1 MKQVIG
7 NTYKTVKGAKLVL
20 GYIGLLMGLVGII
33 IGLPL
38 FYMLFNKNEWNT
50 NNALAFLIPSL
61 LYMSIGFTLFFLFIF
76 HKRPAKLARHQDAFI
91 VMTCWLIAIL
101 GSSAPFWISG
111 KLTFSQAIYEMTSGW
126 TTTGVSCWDFDNNPN
141 SNCFLLART
150 NTMLFGGIGIILVM
164 ISLFS
169 DRYGMSLYSAE
180 GHSDRFIPNLL
191 RSSRMILLIYLG
203 MIFVAMILFL
213 IFGMNFFDAYNHAIT
228 CVATGGF
235 STHKESLAFYQ
246 AINGYQTYQTYG
258 IWISSMIMMFAGS
271 ISSISW
277 VFLFRGNFKSFFKS
291 TENRGHL
298 LLILI
303 FVPLLFAGYNVYNA
317 EKNLSSSWMDSFYY
331 TFSAMTT
338 CGFQINEF
346 TVKTHS
352 SIFILLTLLMLI
364 GGQSN
369 STSGGLKI
377 IRLNILFKSIF
388 IRFKNTLTP
397 SNTRHSYRI
406 HVSGSYTYLDE
417 NMMHSN
423 NIFVLLYIIIFIFG
437 VVLFSYTGTNI
448 ELVAFEVSSMLATTG
463 LSTGILIPVMESQ
476 PFYYYLSSFIMIAG
490 RLEIFVVFYSLIYC
504 LYKPYKKIKNTLERR
519 IR

>member
-1 MKQVIG
+1 MKQEIG
-7 NTYKTVKGAKLVL
+7 KTYKTVTGAKLVL
-20 GYIGLLMGLVGII
+20 GYIGLLMGLAGII

-38 FYMLFNKNEWNT
+38 FYILFNKNQWNYG
-50 NNALAFLIPSL
+50 LSFFIPSIIYIVL
-61 LYMSIGFTLFFLFIF
+61 GFTLFFLFIF
-76 HKRPAKLARHQDAFI
+76 HKKPTKLARHQDAFI

-101 GSSAPFWISG
+101 GCSAPFWISG

-141 SNCFLLART
+141 SNCFLLARS

-203 MIFVAMILFL
+203 MILVAMILFL

-235 STHKESLAFYQ
+235 STHKESIAFYQ
-246 AINGYQTYQTYG
+246 TINGFKTYQTYG
-258 IWISSMIMMFAGS
+258 IWISSMIMMLAGS

-291 TENRGHL
+291 TENRTHL
-298 LLILI
+298 LLIVI
-303 FVPLLFAGYNVYNA
+303 FVPLLFAAYNVYNA
-317 EKNLSSSWMDSFYY
+317 GKNISSSWMNSFFY
-331 TFSAMTT
+331 TMSAMTT
-338 CGFQINEF
+338 TGFQINELS
-346 TVKTHS
+346 VATHS
-352 SIFILLTLLMLI
+352 SIFILFTLLNLI

-377 IRLNILFKSIF
+377 IRLNILFKSLF

-406 HVSGSYTYLDE
+406 HVCGSYTYLDE

-423 NIFVLLYIIIFIFG
+423 NIFILLYLMIYIFG
-437 VVLFSYTGTNI
+437 IVLFSYSGTNMG
-448 ELVAFEVSSMLATTG
+448 LVAFEVSSMLSTTG
-463 LSTGILIPVMESQ
+463 LSTGVLIPVMESQ

-504 LYKPYKKIKNTLERR
+504 FYKPYKKIKNTLERR

>member
-1 MKQVIG
+1 MKQEIG
-7 NTYKTVKGAKLVL
+7 KTYKTVTGAKLVL
-20 GYIGLLMGLVGII
+20 GYIGLLMGLAGII

-38 FYMLFNKNEWNT
+38 FYILFNKNQWQYG
-50 NNALAFLIPSL
+50 LSFFIPSIIYIAL
-61 LYMSIGFTLFFLFIF
+61 GFTLFFLFIF
-76 HKRPAKLARHQDAFI
+76 HKRPTKLARHQDAFI
-91 VMTCWLIAIL
+91 VMACWLIAII

-111 KLTFSQAIYEMTSGW
+111 KLTFSQSIYEMTSGW
-126 TTTGVSCWDFDNNPN
+126 TTTGVSCWDFDKNPN

-203 MIFVAMILFL
+203 MIFIAMILFL

-235 STHKESLAFYQ
+235 STHKESLGFFQ
-246 AINGYQTYQTYG
+246 AINGYETYQTYG
-258 IWISSMIMMFAGS
+258 IWISSMVMMLVGS

-277 VFLFRGNFKSFFKS
+277 VFLFKGNFKSFFKS
-291 TENRGHL
+291 TENRTHL
-298 LLILI
+298 LLIVI
-303 FVPLLFAGYNVYNA
+303 FVPLLFASFNVYNA
-317 EKNLSSSWMDSFYY
+317 GKDVPSSWMNSLFY
-331 TFSAMTT
+331 TMSAMTT
-338 CGFQINEF
+338 TGFQINELSL
-346 TVKTHS
+346 TTHS
-352 SIFILLTLLMLI
+352 SVLILLTLLCLI

-377 IRLNILFKSIF
+377 IRLNILFKSLF
-388 IRFKNTLTP
+388 IKFKNTLTP
-397 SNTRHSYRI
+397 TTTRHSYRI
-406 HVSGSYTYLDE
+406 HVCGSYTYLDE
-417 NMMHSN
+417 NMTHSN
-423 NIFVLLYIIIFIFG
+423 NIFIILYLLIFLLGI
-437 VVLFSYTGTNI
+437 VLFSFTGTDI
-448 ELVAFEVSSMLATTG
+448 GLLSLEVSTMLGTTG
-463 LSTGILIPVMESQ
+463 LSTGALLQVMENQ

-490 RLEIFVVFYSLIYC
+490 RLEIFVVFYSLMYVF
-504 LYKPYKKIKNTLERR
+504 YKPYKKIKNTLERR